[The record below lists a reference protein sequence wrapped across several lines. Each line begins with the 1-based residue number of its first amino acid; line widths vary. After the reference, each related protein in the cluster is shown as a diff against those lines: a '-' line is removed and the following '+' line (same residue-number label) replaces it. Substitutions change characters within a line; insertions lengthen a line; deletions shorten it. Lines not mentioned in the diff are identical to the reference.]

1 MYSRE
6 RERERER
13 EGKEDLPDTRREICT
28 WLFGFL
34 WISLLMDVN
43 VGRPWGQT
51 SWMALNWS
59 VYSSLPLNIWQM
71 CGQQMPTSGGTLE
84 SCASNIAWISCAS
97 QNSRQVLLSSQQP
110 QRVKQRRLTFHPAH
124 SKRGSCT
131 VPLNFRCS
139 KPIDWY
145 LYT

>member
-13 EGKEDLPDTRREICT
+13 GQGRFARHSQRNLYMTVWLPMNFPPDGCECWEALGADFLNGFELIQCT
-28 WLFGFL
+28 
-34 WISLLMDVN
+34 
-43 VGRPWGQT
+43 P
-51 SWMALNWS
+51 
-59 VYSSLPLNIWQM
+59 SLPLNIWQM

-84 SCASNIAWISCAS
+84 SCASNTAWISCAS

-139 KPIDWY
+139 KPID
-145 LYT
+145 